1 MAQVKSRSKPK
12 RAKTTR
18 KKSTG
23 SAAANEQATLRAEE
37 VTVIYPTALG
47 EGVHALE
54 KVSLSMGPGDFV
66 VALGASGCGK
76 TTFLNLLAG
85 FIQPTHGQVTLG
97 GKPIAGPG
105 ADRGVVFQKHALLPW
120 LKVLQNVTFG
130 LKLQG
135 VQKEKRREMA
145 RKYINLVGLKD
156 FEDKNIYELSGGMQ
170 QRVGLARAL
179 TSDPAALLMDEP
191 LGALDALTRDNMQ
204 ELILDV
210 WRETNKAIFFI
221 THSVEEALFL
231 ATKLIVM
238 SPRPGRITHEYD
250 LDFCHRFFECRD
262 ARKVKSMPDFIKMRE
277 EIITIIRG
285 DELEGGNIHV

>member
-1 MAQVKSRSKPK
+1 MAQVKGRSK
-12 RAKTTR
+12 AK
-18 KKSTG
+18 KAKSASGKSNSNG
-23 SAAANEQATLRAEE
+23 SGAELRAEE
-37 VTVIYPTALG
+37 VTVVYPVKDG
-47 EGVHALE
+47 EDVHALE
-54 KVSLSMGPGDFV
+54 KVSLSINPGDFV

-85 FIQPTHGQVTLG
+85 FIQPTSGSVTLG
-97 GKPIAGPG
+97 GKPVTGPG

-130 LKLQG
+130 LKMQG
-135 VQKEKRREMA
+135 ISQDMRRGMA
-145 RKYINLVGLKD
+145 RKYIDLVGLKD
-156 FEDKNIYELSGGMQ
+156 FEQKNIYELSGGMQ

-210 WRETNKAIFFI
+210 WLETNKAIFFI